1 MLTKEELKVYVDAG
15 MTDKEVAEKTFH
27 SESSVSRYRTRYG
40 FYKRKKT
47 GGKFPGV
54 EKFKE
59 VVESHTCR
67 KDVAKALGVTPNTI
81 SLWRK
86 KYLGED
92 EE

>member
-1 MLTKEELKVYVDAG
+1 MLTKEELKVYTDAG
-15 MTDKEVAEKTFH
+15 MTDKEIAKKTFH
-27 SESSVSRYRTRYG
+27 SESSVKRYRARYG
-40 FYKRKKT
+40 FYKRKRM
-47 GGKFPGV
+47 GGKFPGI